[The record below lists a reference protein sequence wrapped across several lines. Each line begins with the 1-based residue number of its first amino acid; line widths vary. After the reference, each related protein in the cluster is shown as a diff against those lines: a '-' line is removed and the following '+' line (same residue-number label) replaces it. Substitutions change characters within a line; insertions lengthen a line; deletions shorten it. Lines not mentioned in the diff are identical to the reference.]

1 MQDNEKKPALR
12 FKGFTDP
19 WEQRKLTNLC
29 EKFTDGDWIEAK
41 DQSDSGVR
49 LVQTGNVGVT
59 EYLDKPNN
67 KKWISF
73 ETFEQL
79 HCEEVYPGDILIS
92 RLPEPAGRACIMPNL
107 GTKMIT
113 AVDCTIVRPNAVTS
127 TRFLLQYLSSQ
138 AYFDAVNTCLA
149 GGTRQ
154 RISRGNLAQ
163 FNVPIPSSKIEQE
176 KIGEVLEK
184 LDTLITLHQRKY
196 EKLVNIKKSMLDKMF
211 PKNGASVPEIRFKG
225 FTDPW
230 EQRKL
235 GEICDFIT
243 KGATPTTYGF
253 SWQPD
258 GVPFFRN
265 DSIKDNVFVFGEFS
279 YISEAANEVLKRS
292 EVHGNDILIAITG
305 DIGKVGIIPDTVEKA
320 NINQHIARV
329 RIRKEALPYFVYQ
342 YLASD
347 DTQKEYQKIKT
358 GLSMPQLSL
367 EQVRD
372 IVVKIPEFNEQGKI
386 ADCLRRIDTLITL
399 HQRKLKKLV
408 QIRKAF
414 AERCFLQS
422 RKEFVMA
429 FTKEADFEEAVVK
442 LLIERGWKDGVL
454 KNYTE
459 QQLIQNWANILFENN
474 RGIDRLNDYP
484 LTDGEMQQIMEQ
496 VMNAKTPMKLNKF
509 INGKSV
515 LIKRD
520 NPDDKLNFG
529 KEVSLKIYD
538 RLEIA
543 AGLSRYQIAEQPK
556 FPTKSKILNDRRGDL
571 MLLINGMPVIHME
584 LKKSGV
590 SIKQACNQIEKY
602 AAEGIFTGLF
612 SLVQIFVAMNP
623 EETVYFAN
631 PGPEGQFNPSYY
643 FHWADFYNEPM
654 NDWKDVTTALLSI
667 PMAHMLVGFYTVAD
681 GSDGILKVMRS
692 YQYYAAS
699 KISDAVSKAKWEN
712 DQQRGGYIWH
722 TTGSGK
728 TMTSFKSAQLI
739 ASSKDAD
746 KVIFLMDRIELGTQ
760 SLKEY
765 RNFAEENEEVQATEN
780 TDVLVDKLKSISP
793 SDTLIVTSIQKMSNI
808 KDDAQNKLNPND
820 IALINAKRLVFIVDE
835 CHRSTFGDMMQT
847 IKHTFPKALF
857 FGFTGTPIQG
867 ENQKKMSTTATVF
880 GNELHRYSIADGIRD
895 HNVLGFDPYKV
906 LTFKDSDL
914 RKAVALE
921 KAKAASVGEALADP
935 QKSKVFYK
943 YLNLPMA
950 GGKDTLGEEIKG
962 IEDYIPNTQ
971 YESEEHQK
979 AVVEDICENWQ
990 TQSRNS
996 KFHAIFA
1003 TSSIPEA
1010 IQYYKRFREA
1020 APWLKVTAL
1029 FDPNIDNNGKGITK
1043 EEGLKEIVEDY
1054 NARYGQDFSIPTFA
1068 KMKKDIAARLAHK
1081 SPYQRIE
1088 RTPEKQLDLLIVVD
1102 QMLTGFDSKWIN
1114 TLYLDK
1120 MLQYENLIQAF
1131 SRTNRLFGD
1140 DKQFGTIKYYRR
1152 PHTME
1157 KNIAD
1162 AVKEYSGDKPFGL
1175 FVDKLDKNVEKLNAL
1190 YAEIKDLFVSAGIE
1204 EFSQIPADMAERK
1217 KFADLFQSFNENLEA
1232 AKVQG
1237 FEWDKPIVII
1247 NEDTDEKTE
1256 LHADFDERTFKVLA
1270 LRYKEL
1276 FTPNPDGSE
1285 NDPDDDVPYAVNSY
1299 LTTIDTADIDTDYMN
1314 SRFEKYLKIFYQEGA
1329 EAEAIHQAETELHKT
1344 FATLSQEEQKYANI
1358 FLHDIQSGAVVPQ
1371 PGKTLREYIA
1381 EYISQKQNDQI
1392 HKVAEVF
1399 GLDEKK
1405 LRAFMRANITEANIN
1420 EFGRFDDLKATV
1432 DKAKAKV
1439 YFEAI
1444 EGTKL
1449 IPPKVPVKY
1458 DKLLREFIVSG
1469 GFDLKMPKES

>member
-765 RNFAEENEEVQATEN
+765 RNFAGENEEVQATEN
-780 TDVLVDKLKSISP
+780 TDVLVDKLKSTSP

-921 KAKAASVGEALADP
+921 KAKAYSVDEALADP

-950 GGKDTLGEEIKG
+950 GGKDALGEEIKG

-971 YESEEHQK
+971 YEGEEHQK

-1081 SPYQRIE
+1081 LPYQRIE

-1247 NEDTDEKTE
+1247 NEDADEKTE

-1381 EYISQKQNDQI
+1381 EYIAQKQNDQI

-1432 DKAKAKV
+1432 DKAKAKA

>member
-1 MQDNEKKPALR
+1 
-12 FKGFTDP
+12 
-19 WEQRKLTNLC
+19 
-29 EKFTDGDWIEAK
+29 
-41 DQSDSGVR
+41 
-49 LVQTGNVGVT
+49 
-59 EYLDKPNN
+59 
-67 KKWISF
+67 
-73 ETFEQL
+73 
-79 HCEEVYPGDILIS
+79 
-92 RLPEPAGRACIMPNL
+92 MPNL

-235 GEICDFIT
+235 GDAFERVVRKNTNNESRLPLTISAQDGLVDQIT
-243 KGATPTTYGF
+243 YFNNRVASRDVSNYYL
-253 SWQPD
+253 
-258 GVPFFRN
+258 VYN
-265 DSIKDNVFVFGEFS
+265 GEFAYNKS
-279 YISEAANEVLKRS
+279 TSDGYPFGAVKRLDWYEKGVLSTLYIVFALKHPEKDDSDFMTVFYDTDRWHRGVAERAAEGARNHGLLNISADDFFDIDTTMPEDKAEQEKIGRLLKK
-292 EVHGNDILIAITG
+292 L
-305 DIGKVGIIPDTVEKA
+305 
-320 NINQHIARV
+320 
-329 RIRKEALPYFVYQ
+329 
-342 YLASD
+342 
-347 DTQKEYQKIKT
+347 
-358 GLSMPQLSL
+358 
-367 EQVRD
+367 
-372 IVVKIPEFNEQGKI
+372 
-386 ADCLRRIDTLITL
+386 DTLITL
-399 HQRKLKKLV
+399 HQRKLEKLV

-584 LKKSGV
+584 LNKSGV

-780 TDVLVDKLKSISP
+780 TDVLVDKLKSTSP

-921 KAKAASVGEALADP
+921 KAKAYSVDEALADP

-950 GGKDTLGEEIKG
+950 GGKDALGEEIKG

-971 YESEEHQK
+971 YEGEEHQK

-1081 SPYQRIE
+1081 LPYQRIE

-1381 EYISQKQNDQI
+1381 EYIAQKQNDQI

-1432 DKAKAKV
+1432 DKAKAKA

>member
-1 MQDNEKKPALR
+1 M
-12 FKGFTDP
+12 
-19 WEQRKLTNLC
+19 
-29 EKFTDGDWIEAK
+29 
-41 DQSDSGVR
+41 
-49 LVQTGNVGVT
+49 
-59 EYLDKPNN
+59 
-67 KKWISF
+67 
-73 ETFEQL
+73 
-79 HCEEVYPGDILIS
+79 
-92 RLPEPAGRACIMPNL
+92 
-107 GTKMIT
+107 MIT
-113 AVDCTIVRPNAVTS
+113 A
-127 TRFLLQYLSSQ
+127 
-138 AYFDAVNTCLA
+138 
-149 GGTRQ
+149 
-154 RISRGNLAQ
+154 GNG
-163 FNVPIPSSKIEQE
+163 FIEQSDRYAFNNAGESLKKYILLERGELAYNHGASKLRPYGSCFALTTVE
-176 KIGEVLEK
+176 KARIPFVYHCFSVEKSNPEFLSIELNGANVENQLRKIVSSGARMDGLLNIAYSEYTEVTVQLPKKEEQDWIAK
-184 LDTLITLHQRKY
+184 FFKHLDTLITLHQRKY

-235 GEICDFIT
+235 AELTKTITTGKSVNSDEGEVSD
-243 KGATPTTYGF
+243 
-253 SWQPD
+253 
-258 GVPFFRN
+258 
-265 DSIKDNVFVFGEFS
+265 
-279 YISEAANEVLKRS
+279 
-292 EVHGNDILIAITG
+292 G
-305 DIGKVGIIPDTVEKA
+305 DIGVLKTSCVSYDRFNPSESKPVVKSEQQLVKCAVEKDSVIVSRMNTPERVGACGYVSTDFPNLFLPDRLWKLKFQDTVDT
-320 NINQHIARV
+320 
-329 RIRKEALPYFVYQ
+329 YFVYMMLVSSA
-342 YLASD
+342 YKEKITSMASGTSGSMYNIPKETFLNLQLVIPAKID
-347 DTQKEYQKIKT
+347 EQKQLGRILKKID
-358 GLSMPQLSL
+358 S
-367 EQVRD
+367 
-372 IVVKIPEFNEQGKI
+372 
-386 ADCLRRIDTLITL
+386 LITL
-399 HQRKLKKLV
+399 HQRKLEKLV

-422 RKEFVMA
+422 RKELVMA

-602 AAEGIFTGLF
+602 AAEGIFMGLF

-765 RNFAEENEEVQATEN
+765 RNFAGENEEVQATEN
-780 TDVLVDKLKSISP
+780 TDILVDKLKSISP

-921 KAKAASVGEALADP
+921 KAKATSVGEALADL

-950 GGKDTLGEEIKG
+950 GGKDALGEEIKG

-971 YESEEHQK
+971 YEGEEHQK

-1068 KMKKDIAARLAHK
+1068 KMKKDVAARLAHK
-1081 SPYQRIE
+1081 LPYQRIE

-1120 MLQYENLIQAF
+1120 VLQYENLIQAF

-1237 FEWDKPIVII
+1237 FKWDKPIVIV

-1256 LHADFDERTFKVLA
+1256 LHADFDERAFKVLA

-1276 FTPNPDGSE
+1276 FTPNPDGGE

-1381 EYISQKQNDQI
+1381 EYIAQKQNDQI

-1432 DKAKAKV
+1432 DKAKAKA

>member
-1 MQDNEKKPALR
+1 MQDNEKKPAL
-12 FKGFTDP
+12 
-19 WEQRKLTNLC
+19 
-29 EKFTDGDWIEAK
+29 
-41 DQSDSGVR
+41 
-49 LVQTGNVGVT
+49 
-59 EYLDKPNN
+59 
-67 KKWISF
+67 
-73 ETFEQL
+73 
-79 HCEEVYPGDILIS
+79 
-92 RLPEPAGRACIMPNL
+92 
-107 GTKMIT
+107 
-113 AVDCTIVRPNAVTS
+113 
-127 TRFLLQYLSSQ
+127 
-138 AYFDAVNTCLA
+138 
-149 GGTRQ
+149 
-154 RISRGNLAQ
+154 
-163 FNVPIPSSKIEQE
+163 
-176 KIGEVLEK
+176 
-184 LDTLITLHQRKY
+184 
-196 EKLVNIKKSMLDKMF
+196 
-211 PKNGASVPEIRFKG
+211 RFKG

-399 HQRKLKKLV
+399 HQRKHEKLVNIKKSMLDKMFPQNGVSVPEIRFKGFTDPWEQRKLKELYFQLTERNTDLLPYQKTLSVATMSFKTDGNGAADTSLANYKRLRTGDIAFEGHTSKEFRYGRFVLNDVGDGIMSPRFSALRPLHEMPINFWKYYIHYEPIMRKVLVNSTKAGTMMNELVINDFLQGSILVPSMTEQQAIGRFFKQLDTLITLHQRKLKKLA

-780 TDVLVDKLKSISP
+780 TDVLVDKLKSTSP

-921 KAKAASVGEALADP
+921 KAKAYSVDEALADP

-950 GGKDTLGEEIKG
+950 GGKDALGEEIKG

-971 YESEEHQK
+971 YEGEEHQK

-1081 SPYQRIE
+1081 LPYQRIE

-1247 NEDTDEKTE
+1247 NEDADEKTE

-1276 FTPNPDGSE
+1276 FTPNPDGGE

-1381 EYISQKQNDQI
+1381 EYIAQKQNDQI

-1432 DKAKAKV
+1432 DKAKAKA